1 MAAASPS
8 PPRRKLASKENEE
21 MDKPAL
27 RVLVV
32 EDDPA
37 IRELVTL
44 HLKLEGYGVVS
55 SADGTEALRLA
66 RAERFDLIVL
76 DIMLPGLDGISIL
89 SAIRRGSPNKDTP
102 ILMLTARREEADK
115 VLGLESGAD
124 DYLTKPFVID
134 ELIARLRALIRRAQ
148 QQPWPVVTIGSLRID
163 LVQRRVYRDDV
174 EVPLTGRE
182 FGILEQLVRHRGRIL
197 TRTMLSEHLY
207 NDASEVMSNAIDVH
221 VAAIRRKLG
230 AGLIETRR
238 GQGYLIDA

>member
-1 MAAASPS
+1 M
-8 PPRRKLASKENEE
+8 RL
-21 MDKPAL
+21 L
-27 RVLVV
+27 LV
-32 EDDPA
+32 EDSN
-37 IRELVTL
+37 RLRSTLVRAL
-44 HLKLEGYGVVS
+44 VRLGHAVDEA
-55 SADGTEALRLA
+55 ADGREAEVFA
-66 RAERFDLIVL
+66 RVNEYDAIVL
-76 DIMLPGLDGISIL
+76 DLMLPLKPGEAVLEG
-89 SAIRRGSPNKDTP
+89 IRRAGRTTP
-102 ILMLTARREEADK
+102 VLLLTARDTIADR
-115 VLGLESGAD
+115 VRGLNHGAD